1 MFSAPRCKEP
11 SLVHSGK
18 PLRGG
23 RTFRK
28 MFQDWE
34 AWDEQAQENWKSK
47 YFRKGKPWWL
57 PFCQQRE
64 QADFQRQAWEQ
75 TRHCSFHIIE
85 RKEWRQSTHSS
96 CQQAFYI
103 VDLGESLREENVRF
117 GSSWICYKI
126 LKGQKRKA
134 CETWAWLGF
143 LEDAVSLL
151 WQNWVPTQ
159 DGGSMQ

>member
-85 RKEWRQSTHSS
+85 RRVKTIYSFLLSASFLHCR
-96 CQQAFYI
+96 
-103 VDLGESLREENVRF
+103 
-117 GSSWICYKI
+117 SWWK
-126 LKGQKRKA
+126 LKGGECTIWKLMNLLQNLKRTEKKSL
-134 CETWAWLGF
+134 WNLG
-143 LEDAVSLL
+143 LAGIPRGCS
-151 WQNWVPTQ
+151 
-159 DGGSMQ
+159 